1 MAPASM
7 GSGQWAVGSGPSVVR
22 GPWVA
27 PHHGDER
34 KAMIESRG
42 CWPDEH
48 IQDRW
53 PSAGLRVV
61 VFGAGQT
68 WVPRASGRLAGW
80 QAGRLHAASAEAALR
95 GATATVNKNTQCRH
109 YPFQPP
115 RRNAAPAPSSQLR
128 AALFAFLITFF
139 GRAERAPAAGL
150 VPRPF
155 FLEPNINQ
163 VCVVQSLPADK

>member
-95 GATATVNKNTQCRH
+95 GATAAVNKNTQCRH

-115 RRNAAPAPSSQLR
+115 RRNAAPSSQLPAPRCTLRIPHYFLWPCR
-128 AALFAFLITFF
+128 ACACCWPGPSTFF
-139 GRAERAPAAGL
+139 FGTQYQSGLRCAELA
-150 VPRPF
+150 
-155 FLEPNINQ
+155 
-163 VCVVQSLPADK
+163 S